1 MVLQESS
8 MRAGYIALVILVTGL
23 LGCSAQMPRAD
34 TATFDTEE
42 IRSAERAVISALES
56 DDPVAWVDHY
66 TEDAV
71 LLESGAPPVQGRP
84 ALLEMARAMK
94 PLSQVVINPEH
105 TEGNAKL
112 AFVYGTGSWVNGR
125 PPSVGETTRVR
136 LVMIWRKETNGRW
149 RIAQETFVPH
159 DGKGGS

>member
-1 MVLQESS
+1 
-8 MRAGYIALVILVTGL
+8 MRTGYLALVILVTGL
-23 LGCSAQMPRAD
+23 VGCSAPMPRAD
-34 TATFDTEE
+34 TGTFETEE
-42 IRSAERAVISALES
+42 IRSAERAVIRALES
-56 DDPVAWVDHY
+56 DDPLAWVDHY
-66 TEDAV
+66 TEDAI

-94 PLSQVVINPEH
+94 PLSEVVIKPEH

-136 LVMIWRKETNGRW
+136 LLMIWRKEADGRW
-149 RIAQETFVPH
+149 RIAQETFVPY
-159 DGKGGS
+159 DEKGGS

>member
-1 MVLQESS
+1 

-34 TATFDTEE
+34 TATFDTQE

-136 LVMIWRKETNGRW
+136 LVMIWRKETDGRW

-159 DGKGGS
+159 DVKGGS

>member
-1 MVLQESS
+1 
-8 MRAGYIALVILVTGL
+8 MRAGYIALLILVTGL
-23 LGCSAQMPRAD
+23 EGCSAQMPRRD
-34 TATFDTEE
+34 TSTFDTEE

-56 DDPVAWVDHY
+56 DDPLAWVDHY

-94 PLSQVVINPEH
+94 PLSTVAIKPEH

-125 PPSVGETTRVR
+125 PPNVGETTRVR
-136 LVMIWRKETNGRW
+136 LVMIWRKEADGRW
-149 RIAQETFVPH
+149 RIAQETFVP
-159 DGKGGS
+159 DGEKGGS